1 MLNFWL
7 GLADAN
13 DEETATRAEPRLD
26 WLHDARSCQAQHSG
40 GLLDRFE
47 GRIYDITEYA
57 QIAHP
62 GGKKIYL
69 GKGKDCTELF
79 N

>member
-1 MLNFWL
+1 MQMMRKQPLVQNPDSIGYTMQEVAKHNTVEDCW
-7 GLADAN
+7 
-13 DEETATRAEPRLD
+13 TV
-26 WLHDARSCQAQHSG
+26 
-40 GLLDRFE
+40 FE